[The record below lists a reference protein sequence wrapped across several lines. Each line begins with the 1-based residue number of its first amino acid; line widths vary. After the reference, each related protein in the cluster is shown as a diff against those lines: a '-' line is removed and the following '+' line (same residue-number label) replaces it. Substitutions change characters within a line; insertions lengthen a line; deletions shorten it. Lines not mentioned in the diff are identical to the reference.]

1 MADRYQNWTHGA
13 VGGFVA
19 KRLGLPRPEVLRR
32 HDPSA
37 EAPRGRTVLSGG
49 SGRLLGELAGIL
61 ETARVA
67 VLEPS
72 AAQTPPYGSDTPSA
86 DGILF
91 DATGIGDTAGLAG
104 LFEFFQ
110 PRIRGLAPCA
120 RVVLVGTLPDK
131 AIGSGAHV
139 AQRALEGFL
148 RSLAKELRRGATANL
163 VYVAP
168 ETRAEDLASTIR
180 FLFSDRSAY
189 VSGQVIRLDT
199 TTAVA
204 AVAGEADLAD
214 AGDIGSGGTGG
225 PDGWDWEHPLAGRK
239 AVVTGAAR
247 GIGAVIAQTLA
258 RDGAHVLCLDVPAQ
272 ADALREVAARIG
284 GEALGLDITDP
295 AAGATLVR
303 QLESGDRP
311 GVDVFVHNAGITR
324 DRTLGRMD
332 RDRWDTVI
340 GVNLRAVETL
350 SEVLLDKANPL
361 LRRGGRIVCAS
372 SIAGIAGNVGQTN
385 YAASKA
391 GLIGLVEALAPR
403 AAEEL
408 GGTVNAVAP
417 GFIDTQMTAA
427 VPLVIREVGRRLNTL
442 RQAGLP
448 IDVAETIAYLAAPGS
463 GHVNGQ
469 TLRVCGQS
477 LLGA

>member
-37 EAPRGRTVLSGG
+37 EARRGRTVLAGG

-67 VLEPS
+67 VVEPS
-72 AAQTPPYGSDTPSA
+72 AAQTPPYGSDTPSV
-86 DGILF
+86 DGFLF
-91 DATGIGDTAGLAG
+91 DATGITDTAGLAG

-131 AIGSGAHV
+131 AIGSGAHI

-148 RSLAKELRRGATANL
+148 RSVAKELRRGATANL

-168 ETRAEDLASTIR
+168 ETRAEDLASTMR

-199 TTAVA
+199 VT
-204 AVAGEADLAD
+204 EADAAD
-214 AGDIGSGGTGG
+214 NGGA
-225 PDGWDWEHPLAGRK
+225 DGWDWERPLAGRK

-284 GEALGLDITDP
+284 GEALGLDITDA

-303 QLESGDRP
+303 HLETGDRP

-324 DRTLGRMD
+324 DKTLARMD
-332 RDRWDTVI
+332 RGRWDAVI

-350 SEVLLDKANPL
+350 TEVLLDKVNPL

-403 AAEEL
+403 AGAEL

-427 VPLVIREVGRRLNTL
+427 VPLVVREAGRRLNSL

-463 GHVNGQ
+463 SHINGQ

>member
-13 VGGFVA
+13 VGGLVA

-37 EAPRGRTVLSGG
+37 APQRARTVLAGG

-61 ETARVA
+61 KAARVD
-67 VLEPS
+67 VVEPS
-72 AAQTPPYGSDTPSA
+72 AAQTPPYGSDTPSP
-86 DGILF
+86 DGFLF
-91 DATGIGDTAGLAG
+91 DATGITDTAGLG
-104 LFEFFQ
+104 ELFEFFQ

-120 RVVLVGTLPDK
+120 RVVLIGTLPDK
-131 AIGSGAHV
+131 ENGSGARI

-148 RSLAKELRRGATANL
+148 RSMAKELRRGATANL

-168 ETRAEDLASTIR
+168 ETGGEELASTIR

-189 VSGQVIRLDT
+189 VSGQVLRLDT
-199 TTAVA
+199 IAADALVA
-204 AVAGEADLAD
+204 AD
-214 AGDIGSGGTGG
+214 AGTD
-225 PDGWDWEHPLAGRK
+225 WDWERPLAGRR

-247 GIGAVIAQTLA
+247 GIGAVVAQTLA
-258 RDGAHVLCLDVPAQ
+258 RDGAQVLCIDVPAQ
-272 ADALREVAARIG
+272 LDALRDVAAGIG
-284 GEALGLDITDP
+284 GEALGLDITDA

-303 QLESGDRP
+303 HLESGDRP
-311 GVDVFVHNAGITR
+311 GVDVFVHNAGVTR
-324 DRTLGRMD
+324 DKTLGRMD

-350 SEVLLDKANPL
+350 TRVLLDEDNPL
-361 LRRGGRIVCAS
+361 LRQGGRIVCAS
-372 SIAGIAGNVGQTN
+372 SIAGIAGNVGQTH

-391 GLIGLVEALAPR
+391 GLIGLVEALAPD
-403 AAEEL
+403 AAARL
-408 GGTVNAVAP
+408 GATVNAVAP
-417 GFIDTQMTAA
+417 GFIETQMTAA
-427 VPLVIREVGRRLNTL
+427 VPLVIREAGRRMNSL
-442 RQAGLP
+442 RQGGQP

>member
-32 HDPSA
+32 ADPA
-37 EAPRGRTVLSGG
+37 AAPRRARTVVAGG

-61 ETARVA
+61 EEARVA

-72 AAQTPPYGSDTPSA
+72 AAQTPPYGSDTPSP
-86 DGILF
+86 DGFLF
-91 DATGIGDTAGLAG
+91 DATAIADTAGLAE

-110 PRIRGLAPCA
+110 PRIRNLAPCA
-120 RVVLVGTLPDK
+120 RVMIVGTLPDK
-131 AIGSGAHV
+131 ANGSGARV
-139 AQRALEGFL
+139 AQRALEGFM
-148 RSLAKELRRGATANL
+148 RSMAKELRRGATANL

-168 ETRAEDLASTIR
+168 ETRGADLASTIR

-199 TTAVA
+199 TTAGA
-204 AVAGEADLAD
+204 AEAED
-214 AGDIGSGGTGG
+214 G
-225 PDGWDWEHPLAGRK
+225 PDPGIPDAPHAAGAGGWDWDRPLAGRK

-272 ADALREVAARIG
+272 VDALREVAARIG
-284 GEALGLDITDP
+284 GEAVGLDITDA
-295 AAGATLVR
+295 AAGAILIR
-303 QLESGDRP
+303 HLESGDRP
-311 GVDVFVHNAGITR
+311 GVDVFVHNAGVTR
-324 DRTLGRMD
+324 DKTLGRMD

-350 SEVLLDKANPL
+350 TEVLLDKANPL

-391 GLIGLVEALAPR
+391 GLIGLVEALAPH

-417 GFIDTQMTAA
+417 GFIETQMTAA
-427 VPLVIREVGRRLNTL
+427 VPLVIREAGRRMNSL
-442 RQAGLP
+442 RQGGLP
-448 IDVAETIAYLAAPGS
+448 IDVAEAVAYLAAPGS